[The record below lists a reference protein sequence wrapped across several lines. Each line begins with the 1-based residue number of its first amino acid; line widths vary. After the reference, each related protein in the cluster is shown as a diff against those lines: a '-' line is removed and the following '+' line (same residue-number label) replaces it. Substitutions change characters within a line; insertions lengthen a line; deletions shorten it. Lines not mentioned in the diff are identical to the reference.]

1 MEDVL
6 IRIYFENV
14 AALSNL
20 CVHVRNFIFQISVH

>member
-6 IRIYFENV
+6 IRIYFENE

-20 CVHVRNFIFQISVH
+20 CVQVRNFIFQISVH